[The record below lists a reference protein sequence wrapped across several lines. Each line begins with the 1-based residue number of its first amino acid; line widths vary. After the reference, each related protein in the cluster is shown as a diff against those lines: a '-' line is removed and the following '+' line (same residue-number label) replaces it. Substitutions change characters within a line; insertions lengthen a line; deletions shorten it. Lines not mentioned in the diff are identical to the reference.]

1 MFNFHPSL
9 WTAGELFELP
19 RPVTSVRVQDSWDF
33 ARFKV
38 PLGNGDTVTGHSRN
52 GVDIAIEGRLGSHA
66 GQVTLDEAGMFAVL
80 EQLRSKLHLA
90 PQGPG
95 YEIFLYHDAAT
106 STYRS
111 FRRCHT
117 VRFDYDLSDPHLFSY
132 SVLVHATDSTLY
144 TAPPA

>member
-1 MFNFHPSL
+1 MFDFKPSL
-9 WTAGELFELP
+9 WRDGALFELP

-38 PLGNGDTVTGHSRN
+38 PLGDGDSTAGASRN

-66 GQVTLDEAGMFAVL
+66 GQLKLDEASMFAAL
-80 EQLRSKLHLA
+80 ELLRSRLHVA
-90 PQGPG
+90 ADSPG
-95 YEIFLYHDAAT
+95 YELFLYHDPAT

-117 VRFDYDLSDPHLFSY
+117 VRFEYDLSDPHLFTY
-132 SVLVHATDSTLY
+132 AIVIHAADAAIY